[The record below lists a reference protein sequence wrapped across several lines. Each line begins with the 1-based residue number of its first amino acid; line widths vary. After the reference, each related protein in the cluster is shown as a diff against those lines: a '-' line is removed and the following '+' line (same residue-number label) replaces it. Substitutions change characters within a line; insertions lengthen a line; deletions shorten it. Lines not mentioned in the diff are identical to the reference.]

1 MSQLQCAHLHLD
13 IYIYIYYRIFN
24 NTRRL
29 LPNNKILKYFVRI
42 EINPAI
48 FHGFVSI
55 STTRSLVQLF
65 VIIQLLTNFHRGYF
79 DDGEANFTLSR
90 SSLSLIIKNT
100 REDNPIRI
108 LGAILRSFR
117 EHRELGH
124 SYFIFPSAGQPLS
137 RKPLKS
143 AFTLTF

>member
-1 MSQLQCAHLHLD
+1 MRPFTPRY

-48 FHGFVSI
+48 FHGFVSHFNNAF
-55 STTRSLVQLF
+55 TRP
-65 VIIQLLTNFHRGYF
+65 IIRYYSIAYEFSPTGYF